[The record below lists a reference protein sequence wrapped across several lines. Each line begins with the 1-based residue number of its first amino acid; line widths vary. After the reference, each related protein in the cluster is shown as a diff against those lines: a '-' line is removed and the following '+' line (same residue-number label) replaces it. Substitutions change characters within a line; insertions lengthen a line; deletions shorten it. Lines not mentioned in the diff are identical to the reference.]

1 MKSIC
6 NKINKYGPVGLFM
19 LCSIILYI
27 VLLLGSE
34 DNDMYFEI
42 MSGRDLLRGNFNTAS
57 HLDNFPI
64 IVQQWLY
71 SVVLAVFDNFGRV
84 GHILVVLI
92 QNVILWIV
100 SGIFIHRKTKN
111 KKLAICAPFILTL
124 LCYYY
129 LINIRPQI
137 ITMIFL
143 VTELIFIDKYHE
155 SYKSRYLLYNIPLLI
170 LSANFHQSLFLYH
183 LYILIPYYF
192 VQLKRPSNFKEFL
205 SLFDW
210 KLILATPV
218 YLACSLCTPYG
229 IKGSLYIVNTFRSK
243 VYDNVPIK
251 ELSSG
256 QITNFTGIQMLIVVM
271 ITIILIYKHK
281 SNLYVNFYSLSLF
294 LLFLT
299 STRHISILYFV
310 LLVMI
315 CSLPLHIESAELKKW
330 IYNFSSITLAIFI
343 ITSIPRIN
351 KMNSKFND
359 LDTAIPE
366 KDARIFNE
374 MDCGGY
380 LEYCG
385 YTKMKFDSRCEVFTK
400 EISGIDSAIDDYLK
414 FKTGYDL
421 KINLCSDDEVAKVV
435 ENYDY
440 AICISTDYFNRI
452 AEKYDF
458 KLIYQDKKY
467 LVWKN
472 MQMTI

>member
-6 NKINKYGPVGLFM
+6 DKINKYGPVGLFM

-27 VLLLGSE
+27 VMLLGSE

-42 MSGRDLLRGNFNTAS
+42 MSGRDLLNGNFSTAS
-57 HLDNFPI
+57 HLDNFPMI
-64 IVQQWLY
+64 IQQWLY
-71 SVVLAVFDNFGRV
+71 SIVLAVFDNFGRV

-92 QNVILWIV
+92 QDVILWIV

-111 KKLAICAPFILTL
+111 KKLAICAPFILTI

-155 SYKSRYLLYNIPLLI
+155 SHRFRYLLYNVPLLI

-183 LYILIPYYF
+183 LFILIPYYF
-192 VQLKRPSNFKEFL
+192 IQLKKPSNFKEFL

-210 KLILATPV
+210 KLVLMTPV

-243 VYDNVPIK
+243 VYDRIPIK

-256 QITNFTGIQMLIVVM
+256 KITNFTGIEMLIVVT

-281 SNLYVNFYSLSLF
+281 SNLYFNFYSLSLF

-315 CSLPLHIESAELKKW
+315 CTVPLHIKSAELKKW
-330 IYNFSSITLAIFI
+330 IYNFSSIALAVLI
-343 ITSIPRIN
+343 IASIPSIN
-351 KMNSKFND
+351 KMKSKFND
-359 LDTAIPE
+359 LCTAIPE
-366 KDARIFNE
+366 KDAKIFNE

-385 YTKMKFDSRCEVFTK
+385 YTKLRIDSRCEVFTK
-400 EISGIDSAIDDYLK
+400 EISGIDGVIEDYLK
-414 FKTGYDL
+414 LKTGYDSEY
-421 KINLCSDDEVAKVV
+421 NLCSDDEVAKIV
-435 ENYDY
+435 EDYDY
-440 AICISTDYFNRI
+440 AICDPTDYFNRI
-452 AEKYDF
+452 AEDYDF
-458 KLIYQDKKY
+458 RLIYQDNKY